1 MSDAQASAASEKLEP
16 MNTPVFVPRMAWGF
30 TPASCKQSQF
40 NFSSVQLQFF
50 STQGTVA
57 FRQVYEQ
64 QQNNP
69 PKDQD
74 LYVL

>member
-16 MNTPVFVPRMAWGF
+16 MNTPVFVPRMDWGF

-40 NFSSVQLQFF
+40 NFNSVQLQFF

-57 FRQVYEQ
+57 LRQVYEQ
-64 QQNNP
+64 KNKP

-74 LYVL
+74 LYAL